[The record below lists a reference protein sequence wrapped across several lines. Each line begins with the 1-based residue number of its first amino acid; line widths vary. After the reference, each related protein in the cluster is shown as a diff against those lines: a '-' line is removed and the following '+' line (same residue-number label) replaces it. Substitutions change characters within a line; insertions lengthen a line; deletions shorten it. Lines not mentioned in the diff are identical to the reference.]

1 LTLIFLK
8 DTTIGKTIC
17 DEKNTNKI
25 LWKPQFLMTRY
36 NFVKDSTLEDII
48 FQLLKLK
55 LKYLA
60 KTYNEKTQ
68 RYKVSDLDKN

>member
-1 LTLIFLK
+1 
-8 DTTIGKTIC
+8 
-17 DEKNTNKI
+17 
-25 LWKPQFLMTRY
+25 MTRY

-55 LKYLA
+55 LKYLT